1 MSQQWCPWLVSLVL
15 QVSLDQRA
23 LLAHLAPQVRTQLA
37 CLDPLDPLDPLDLL
51 ASLYLGNLVLL
62 VGQANLVSLEPME
75 RKVIQELLVFRDP
88 GECLDPL
95 EAPDPL
101 ASPPQASLGLM
112 VFQEQMDKEGRQ
124 V

>member
-1 MSQQWCPWLVSLVL
+1 MSQQWCLWLVSLVP

-37 CLDPLDPLDPLDLL
+37 CLDPLEPLDPLDLL
-51 ASLYLGNLVLL
+51 ASLYLGNLVLP
-62 VGQANLVSLEPME
+62 VGLANLVPMELME
-75 RKVIQELLVFRDP
+75 RKVIQELPVLRDP

-95 EAPDPL
+95 EAPVPP
-101 ASPPQASLGLM
+101 ASPPLASLGLT
-112 VFQEQMDKEGRQ
+112 VLQEQMDKGGRQ